1 MVLKIGLKWNFME
14 KQGRGHEKVLKKTCY
29 TACPEFLTQNSKY
42 KFSKIREKE
51 AIGCQDLEKVYLN
64 KKET

>member
-1 MVLKIGLKWNFME
+1 ME
-14 KQGRGHEKVLKKTCY
+14 IEGVGGYKKVFEKTRN

>member
-1 MVLKIGLKWNFME
+1 ME